1 MNDVFKVFKIDNISI
16 RPYLSKK
23 NFLIF
28 SIIIL
33 IVMIATKSAFTILY
47 MLFFLMIMY
56 QSYPFLLSED
66 YGLEM
71 IYRMFGISNK
81 DVVKGRYLWAIV
93 NGIIVL
99 LFGILISIIFS
110 KFFKENDID
119 NLEFLS
125 VAVTYYWIYLLMV
138 SIQYPL
144 MFKLDYKKARQYSI
158 FPLLLIF
165 VVVVFS
171 LKVVEIEKIIEH
183 IIENLKLFSILAIL
197 LIAVIISI
205 SIILSNKFYDQK
217 EI

>member
-93 NGIIVL
+93 NGVIVL

-125 VAVTYYWIYLLMV
+125 VAVTYYWIYLLMI

-144 MFKLDYKKARQYSI
+144 MFKLDYKKSRQYSI

-165 VVVVFS
+165 IVVVFS
-171 LKVVEIEKIIEH
+171 LKVVEIEKIIEY
-183 IIENLKLFSILAIL
+183 IMENLKLFSILAIL
-197 LIAVIISI
+197 LIVVIISI